1 MDKLGIAA
9 GHKEMDEKTSKALEQ
24 TIRVLEE
31 AKEARFSKLQALG
44 LKLRDLWKFHNTAPE
59 NILEFAET
67 FACIDAESANELT
80 KEKSLSMELISKATE
95 EINTLE
101 ASMVAKQKKMYL
113 GKKQKLLKLL
123 EETHMVPADMKFDP
137 KKKESDFPK
146 AISDLK
152 IMIKQVKV
160 QILERKDI
168 VMRIELLQ
176 HAVNNSLSVKTS
188 ERLLRSLKNMVV
200 LEGTFL
206 FDGKDVKVVI
216 NEIEYEMKPA
226 STKPALPV
234 KKRMSARLTELR
246 DKEQSSPDLPPPPYP
261 SRVRDGN
268 RERRKGVW
276 GKESKR
282 YIHFSDKYFR
292 TEGVC
297 VSNSL
302 KRVHPRLK

>member
-1 MDKLGIAA
+1 MDRLKRLCKVLGSNYQERLDKLGIAA
-9 GHKEMDEKTSKALEQ
+9 GQKEMDEKTSKDLEQ
-24 TIRVLEE
+24 TIRVLEK

-44 LKLRDLWKFHNTAPE
+44 LKLRYLWKFHNTTPE

-123 EETHMVPADMKFDP
+123 EETHMVPADIKFDP
-137 KKKESDFPK
+137 KKKG
-146 AISDLK
+146 
-152 IMIKQVKV
+152 
-160 QILERKDI
+160 
-168 VMRIELLQ
+168 
-176 HAVNNSLSVKTS
+176 
-188 ERLLRSLKNMVV
+188 LLRSLKNLV
-200 LEGTFL
+200 LLEDTFL

-216 NEIEYEMKPA
+216 NAIEDEMKPA

-282 YIHFSDKYFR
+282 
-292 TEGVC
+292 
-297 VSNSL
+297 
-302 KRVHPRLK
+302 

>member
-1 MDKLGIAA
+1 GCLLNSIPDPGAAPVKSHRSMDRLKRLCKVLGSNYQERLDKLGIAA

-137 KKKESDFPK
+137 KKKVESDFPK

-188 ERLLRSLKNMVV
+188 ESKKYV
-200 LEGTFL
+200 L
-206 FDGKDVKVVI
+206 V
-216 NEIEYEMKPA
+216 Y
-226 STKPALPV
+226 
-234 KKRMSARLTELR
+234 
-246 DKEQSSPDLPPPPYP
+246 
-261 SRVRDGN
+261 
-268 RERRKGVW
+268 
-276 GKESKR
+276 
-282 YIHFSDKYFR
+282 
-292 TEGVC
+292 
-297 VSNSL
+297 SN
-302 KRVHPRLK
+302 

>member
-1 MDKLGIAA
+1 MDRLKRLCKVLGSNYQERLDKLGIAA
-9 GHKEMDEKTSKALEQ
+9 GQKEMDEKTSKALEQ
-24 TIRVLEE
+24 TIRVLEK

-123 EETHMVPADMKFDP
+123 EETHMVPADIKFDP
-137 KKKESDFPK
+137 KKKVESDFPK
-146 AISDLK
+146 AITDLK
-152 IMIKQVKV
+152 ILIKQVKV
-160 QILERKDI
+160 EIPQRKDI

-188 ERLLRSLKNMVV
+188 ERLLRSLKNLV
-200 LEGTFL
+200 LLKDTFL

-216 NEIEYEMKPA
+216 NAIEGEMKPA

-282 YIHFSDKYFR
+282 
-292 TEGVC
+292 
-297 VSNSL
+297 
-302 KRVHPRLK
+302 

>member
-1 MDKLGIAA
+1 M
-9 GHKEMDEKTSKALEQ
+9 
-24 TIRVLEE
+24 
-31 AKEARFSKLQALG
+31 LQALG
-44 LKLRDLWKFHNTAPE
+44 LKLRYLWKFHNTAPE

-123 EETHMVPADMKFDP
+123 EETHMVPADIKFDP
-137 KKKESDFPK
+137 KKKVESDFPK
-146 AISDLK
+146 AITDLK
-152 IMIKQVKV
+152 ILIKQVKV
-160 QILERKDI
+160 QIPQRKDI

-188 ERLLRSLKNMVV
+188 ERLLRSLKNLV
-200 LEGTFL
+200 LLEDTFL

-216 NEIEYEMKPA
+216 NAIEDEMKPA

-282 YIHFSDKYFR
+282 
-292 TEGVC
+292 
-297 VSNSL
+297 
-302 KRVHPRLK
+302 

>member
-1 MDKLGIAA
+1 MDRLKRLCKVLGSNYQERLDKLGIAA
-9 GHKEMDEKTSKALEQ
+9 GQKEMDEKTSKDLEQ
-24 TIRVLEE
+24 TIRVLEK

-44 LKLRDLWKFHNTAPE
+44 LKLRDLWKFHNTATE

-113 GKKQKLLKLL
+113 RKKQKLLKLL
-123 EETHMVPADMKFDP
+123 EETHMVPADVKFDP
-137 KKKESDFPK
+137 KKKVESDFPK

-152 IMIKQVKV
+152 ILIEQVKV
-160 QILERKDI
+160 QILQRKDI

-188 ERLLRSLKNMVV
+188 ERLLRSLKNLV
-200 LEGTFL
+200 LLEDTFL

-216 NEIEYEMKPA
+216 NAIEGEMKPA

-282 YIHFSDKYFR
+282 
-292 TEGVC
+292 
-297 VSNSL
+297 
-302 KRVHPRLK
+302 